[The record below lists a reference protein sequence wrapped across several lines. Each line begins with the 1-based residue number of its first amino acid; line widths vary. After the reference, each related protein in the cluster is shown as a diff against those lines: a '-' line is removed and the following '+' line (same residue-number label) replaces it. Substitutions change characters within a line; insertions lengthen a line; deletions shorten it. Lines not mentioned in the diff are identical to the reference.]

1 MTDSRPQASRGL
13 VRSAGSRCRGLL
25 ALAHVFLD
33 GGDIE
38 FVDARRTF
46 ALLADDGN
54 VISGGNGGARQ
65 FVGVLAFVSS
75 KRLAVGRH
83 AADNGSVPMVQ
94 GIIQNAGSGSSPG
107 DSSDQSSVLVA
118 PVAPVPVPV
127 PYCANAQ
134 PQLANSATPTNLI
147 NRCDFMEFP
156 PNEDESS
163 ETKLSCCQWPVKWR
177 STFCQDA
184 LGSAF

>member
-107 DSSDQSSVLVA
+107 DSSDQSSV
-118 PVAPVPVPV
+118 PVAPGPRRIGPTTRRSS
-127 PYCANAQ
+127 CAGSG
-134 PQLANSATPTNLI
+134 PGSVLCERATAT
-147 NRCDFMEFP
+147 
-156 PNEDESS
+156 
-163 ETKLSCCQWPVKWR
+163 CQ
-177 STFCQDA
+177 
-184 LGSAF
+184 